1 MSFQPVPASYLD
13 KQFSRVSEPMPTFAY
28 KTISGGPAATIQ
40 AIDRPS
46 AVRELMRKGI
56 TPVSV
61 ETVEMTAPRTEPG
74 APRQPAKARP
84 AGASALGGPQNAL
97 FASRAMSRTEVASF
111 IRELA
116 TAIQA
121 GLPLVQSLKTISR
134 QGRNDKQRVVLEK
147 CIAEVEHG
155 RSLADAFAANGNEF
169 NELIINMVRA
179 GEASG
184 KLEEVLHQA
193 ADLLD
198 RDVKLRRSIMSATL
212 YPFILFIMLVL
223 AVIVIVTFIVPR
235 VLESVKGS
243 AMTLPLPTRI
253 VEGIAGFFG
262 GYWWAIIPAVV
273 VGVYGLGSLYA
284 RPDFRLWFDTTIL
297 KVPILGR
304 LLRDVAVARFTRTLG
319 TLTSAGVPILQS
331 LRITRGTLGNKAMER
346 VIDEVTEQV
355 AAGKTIADP
364 MEKSGYFPP
373 MLVQIVNLGE
383 RSGRLDEMLRQA
395 ARSFEERTEVSV
407 KLFTTALPP
416 ILVVFLAGCVG
427 FLVLA
432 ILLPML
438 QAQDA
443 IR

>member
-1 MSFQPVPASYLD
+1 MQ
-13 KQFSRVSEPMPTFAY
+13 TFAY
-28 KTISGGPAATIQ
+28 KTISGGSSATIQ

-56 TPVSV
+56 TPVSI
-61 ETVEMTAPRTEPG
+61 EPVDAVSRGTSRGQAHAG
-74 APRQPAKARP
+74 AAGGATPAGGAAKAGQ
-84 AGASALGGPQNAL
+84 GAAPSIWV
-97 FASRAMSRTEVASF
+97 SRAMSRGDMASF
-111 IRELA
+111 VRELG
-116 TAIQA
+116 TAVQA
-121 GLPLVQSLKTISR
+121 GLPLIQALRTIAR
-134 QGRNDKQRVVLEK
+134 QGRNQKQKAVLEK
-147 CIAEVEHG
+147 IISEVEHG
-155 RSLADAFAANGNEF
+155 RSLADAFASCGREF
-169 NELIINMVRA
+169 GDLVINMVRA

-193 ADLLD
+193 AELLD
-198 RDVKLRRSIMSATL
+198 QDVKLRRSIMSATL
-212 YPFILFIMLVL
+212 YPFILLILLTL

-235 VLESVKGS
+235 VLEPFKGQV
-243 AMTLPLPTRI
+243 MVLPLPTRI
-253 VEGIAGFFG
+253 VEAIAAFFG
-262 GYWWAIIPAVV
+262 GYWWIIIPAVV
-273 VGVYGLGSLYA
+273 AGVYTLGVLYTQPA
-284 RPDFRLWFDTTIL
+284 FRLKLDTILL
-297 KVPILGR
+297 KVPVLGR

-331 LRITRGTLGNKAMER
+331 LRITKGTLGNKAMEG

-355 AAGKTIADP
+355 ASGKTIADP

-383 RSGRLDEMLRQA
+383 RSGKLDEMLRQA
-395 ARSFEERTEVSV
+395 AKSFEERTETSV

-416 ILVVFLAGCVG
+416 VLVVILACCVG

>member
-1 MSFQPVPASYLD
+1 
-13 KQFSRVSEPMPTFAY
+13 MPTFAY
-28 KTISGGPAATIQ
+28 KTISGGAPATIQ

-56 TPVSV
+56 TPISV
-61 ETVEMTAPRTEPG
+61 EAMELSTSRD
-74 APRQPAKARP
+74 P
-84 AGASALGGPQNAL
+84 AGAKNDGHAGRVAKQTSDVAKPVNAL
-97 FASRAMSRTEVASF
+97 FASRAMSRTEIASF

-121 GLPLVQSLKTISR
+121 GLPLVQSLRTIAR
-134 QGRNDKQRVVLEK
+134 QGRNDRQRIVLEK

-155 RSLADAFAANGNEF
+155 RSLAEAFASNGREF
-169 NELIINMVRA
+169 NDLIINMVRA

-184 KLEEVLHQA
+184 KLEDVLHQA

-198 RDVKLRRSIMSATL
+198 RDVKLRRSILSATL
-212 YPFILFIMLVL
+212 YPFILFIMLIL

-253 VEGIAGFFG
+253 VENIASFFG

-273 VGVYGLGSLYA
+273 VGVYGLGALYA
-284 RPDFRLWFDTTIL
+284 RPDFRLWFDTVIL
-297 KVPILGR
+297 RVPILGR

-331 LRITRGTLGNKAMER
+331 LRITRGTLGNKAMEQ
-346 VIDEVTEQV
+346 VIDDVSEQV